1 MRFRGPINVRIVNCL
16 TKRPYFLI
24 RACDL
29 ELDAGSIERIT
40 RICNEPDV
48 YDWLFRKPL
57 SGKPY
62 PEGKARQWLEWARAG
77 WSANSHFIFAV
88 ISEAKDIAAA
98 CQIKSN
104 EDVAEIGYWASHTH
118 RGVMTNAVS
127 AMCLLAANA
136 GFRELYAY
144 TDEGN
149 TRSEAVLSR
158 VGFVRVPDV
167 RSDNR
172 SRFEL
177 SLTGLPC
184 KKVAPK
190 RLPHPA
196 SLPVTHPAGAG
207 GAPPVAADHWDAT
220 QDDS

>member
-1 MRFRGPINVRIVNCL
+1 MRFRGPINVRIVNYL
-16 TKRPYFLI
+16 TKRPYYLV
-24 RACDL
+24 RACEL
-29 ELDAGSIERIT
+29 EIGAGIIEQIT
-40 RICNEPDV
+40 SICNEPDV

-62 PEGKARQWLEWARAG
+62 PEEKARQWLEWARAG
-77 WSANSHFIFAV
+77 WTADSHFIFAV
-88 ISEAKDIAAA
+88 VGEAKEIAAA

-104 EDVAEIGYWASHTH
+104 DEVAEIGYWASRLH
-118 RGVMTNAVS
+118 RGVMTNAVG

-136 GFRELYAY
+136 GFRALYAY

-149 TRSEAVLSR
+149 TRSESVVGR

-177 SLTGLPC
+177 LLKEFHFEGAVPGRLPDPASPS
-184 KKVAPK
+184 VAP
-190 RLPHPA
+190 
-196 SLPVTHPAGAG
+196 PAGAG
-207 GAPPVAADHWDAT
+207 GAPSAAADH
-220 QDDS
+220 

>member
-1 MRFRGPINVRIVNCL
+1 MRFCGPINVRIVNHL

-24 RACDL
+24 GACEL
-29 ELDAGSIERIT
+29 EIEAGNIERIT
-40 RICNEPDV
+40 SICNEPDV

-62 PEGKARQWLEWARAG
+62 PEEKARQWLEWARAG
-77 WSANSHFIFAV
+77 WTANSHFIFAV

-104 EDVAEIGYWASHTH
+104 DDVAEVGYWASHIH
-118 RGVMTNAVS
+118 RGVMTDAVS

-136 GFRELYAY
+136 GFRELYAS
-144 TDEGN
+144 TNEGN

-158 VGFVRVPDV
+158 VGFVRVPGV

-177 SLTGLPC
+177 LLKGLPY
-184 KKVAPK
+184 KKVVPNQ
-190 RLPHPA
+190 LPDPTSPSVTPA
-196 SLPVTHPAGAG
+196 ASAG
-207 GAPPVAADHWDAT
+207 GAPFVAVDH
-220 QDDS
+220 